1 VTSIRTQHFPLISWR
16 KFHTRVCIKH
26 F

>member
-1 VTSIRTQHFPLISWR
+1 VSSIRTQHFPLISWK